1 MITFMSERNSTRCS
15 PFPFTTAGRDI
26 RPPTAYLQAWILCVN
41 NTTPSLA
48 LDLMMQSKSNISI
61 EVIKNPVEFIE
72 SLLEKISMSDNSE

>member
-15 PFPFTTAGRDI
+15 PFPFTTAERDI
-26 RPPTAYLQAWILCVN
+26 RPSTAYLQAWILCVK